1 MIDDRMIARI
11 GWVLPSITIS
21 ASTILHILSG
31 DYRAL
36 PFFISEADYPGLQ
49 RVVFTGGLF
58 VTGILIILISWKL
71 FVKNKSHTRWYWMEV
86 SMLSGVFAG
95 INLSIMAFMDMY
107 DHLDMHITT
116 SMNVFYFGLTWCAT
130 THLAMNNG
138 DEEGKRFRYAS
149 ISLGFIAFTIMMYAM
164 TSAINQHPSFLETR
178 DMNLIQPWVNWAA
191 PMEYLLVLSFILT
204 LKSFEIDIQGQD

>member
-1 MIDDRMIARI
+1 MIDDRMLARI
-11 GWVLPSITIS
+11 GWVLPSISIS
-21 ASTILHILSG
+21 VSTILHILSG

-49 RVVFTGGLF
+49 RIVFTGGLF
-58 VTGILIILISWKL
+58 ITGILIVLISWKL
-71 FVKNKSHTRWYWMEV
+71 FVKNKSHTRWYWMEL
-86 SMLSGVFAG
+86 SMLSGVIAG
-95 INLSIMAFMDMY
+95 VNLSIMSFMDMY

-138 DEEGKRFRYAS
+138 DEKGKRFRYAS

-164 TSAINQHPSFLETR
+164 TSAINQHPSFLETN
-178 DMNLIQPWVNWAA
+178 DMDLIQPWVNWAA

-204 LKSFEIDIQGQD
+204 LKSFEIDIQGKD

>member
-138 DEEGKRFRYAS
+138 DEDGKRFRYAS

-164 TSAINQHPSFLETR
+164 TSAINQHPSFLETN
-178 DMNLIQPWVNWAA
+178 DMDLIQPWVNWAA

>member
-49 RVVFTGGLF
+49 RIVFTGGLF
-58 VTGILIILISWKL
+58 VTGILIVLISWKL
-71 FVKNKSHTRWYWMEV
+71 FVKNKSHTRWYWMEL

-95 INLSIMAFMDMY
+95 INLSIMSFMDMY

-138 DEEGKRFRYAS
+138 DEDGKRFRYAS

-164 TSAINQHPSFLETR
+164 TSAINQHPSFLETN
-178 DMNLIQPWVNWAA
+178 DMDLIQPWVNWAA

>member
-95 INLSIMAFMDMY
+95 INLSIMSFMDMY

-138 DEEGKRFRYAS
+138 DEDGKRFRYAS

-164 TSAINQHPSFLETR
+164 TSAINQHPSFLETN
-178 DMNLIQPWVNWAA
+178 DMDLIQPWVNWAA